1 MKGMMSEFIIP
12 IFKCLK
18 DCQYKIKYLDIMKL
32 PSHNEDEWAQVTG
45 KLKFVYLKKTSITP

>member
-1 MKGMMSEFIIP
+1 MMSEFIIP